1 MEWLF
6 DNNAPIYSQLI
17 DRIKLGIV
25 SGELPPGLSLSS
37 GGVISGVPADIGSWQ
52 FTVRASNGVGS
63 PDTQTLEITVEE
75 RELFYTP
82 LATAFS

>member
-25 SGELPPGLSLSS
+25 SGELPPGLGCPQCGIWPRKRGSTPTRCS
-37 GGVISGVPADIGSWQ
+37 GRCRNWKERHWFSASGPQADM
-52 FTVRASNGVGS
+52 
-63 PDTQTLEITVEE
+63 
-75 RELFYTP
+75 
-82 LATAFS
+82 